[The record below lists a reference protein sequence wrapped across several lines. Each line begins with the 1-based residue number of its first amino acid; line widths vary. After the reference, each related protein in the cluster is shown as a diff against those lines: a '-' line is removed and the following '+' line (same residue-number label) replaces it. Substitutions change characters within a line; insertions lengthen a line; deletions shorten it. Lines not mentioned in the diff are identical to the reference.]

1 MRLPDLSIMT
11 VLAIH
16 DALPLQYS
24 CQFQRHQAL
33 LRMPVVSRSFSRRGC
48 CLGGVWRWGLSVLS
62 FYFAKVIV
70 FLFPELGLVAGPD
83 LT

>member
-1 MRLPDLSIMT
+1 MT
-11 VLAIH
+11 ILAIH

-24 CQFQRHQAL
+24 CQFQLHRAL
-33 LRMPVVSRSFSRRGC
+33 LKMPEAGRSFSTRGC
-48 CLGGVWRWGLSVLS
+48 CLGGVWRWELSVLS
-62 FYFAKVIV
+62 FYFAIVIV